1 MKVYPAF
8 VEGAK
13 EGFETAVRIIPPL
26 VAILVALGML
36 RASGAMDAARGAPR
50 PVHRPLGV
58 PASVVPLVLVRPL
71 SGGGALGV
79 VGDVLRAEGPD
90 GYAGRLV
97 SVMAGSTETTFYVL
111 AVYMGAV
118 GVTRYRHALPAAL
131 ARRLAGFAAAIVVRP
146 ARVRHAMISR
156 GPRPASYR
164 GDARD
169 ASPGPPARSGAAS
182 SGCACARAG
191 PPLLAGS
198 RAPPRAASPRTRWA
212 PRRARF
218 ARRR

>member
-1 MKVYPAF
+1 MAAARAVLDLVSAWAIPVLLAGIPLLALARRVKVYPAF

-36 RASGAMDAARGAPR
+36 RASGAMDAATSALAPLTGA
-50 PVHRPLGV
+50 VGI
-58 PASVVPLVLVRPL
+58 PASVVPMLLVRPL

-90 GYAGRLV
+90 SYAGRLV

-131 ARRLAGFAAAIVVRP
+131 LADVAGFAAAVAAVRLLF
-146 ARVRHAMISR
+146 
-156 GPRPASYR
+156 GP
-164 GDARD
+164 
-169 ASPGPPARSGAAS
+169 
-182 SGCACARAG
+182 
-191 PPLLAGS
+191 
-198 RAPPRAASPRTRWA
+198 
-212 PRRARF
+212 
-218 ARRR
+218 